1 MKSQFVSLRGALF
14 CVNISGLVESRQHP
28 FLFRVLLGSKIPI
41 SMSEITSIPESKSA
55 APNEHLIWVD
65 MEMSGLNPETER
77 ILEIAIIVTD
87 AHLNT
92 IATAPVWVVH
102 QDEALLDAMDAWNKG
117 THGRSGLIEKVKASV
132 MDEASVEAECI
143 AFLKKYIKPGIAP
156 MCGNTIGQD
165 RRFMAK
171 YMPKLEAYFH
181 YRNIDVSTL
190 KELCKRWHP
199 ELVKGFTKN
208 QAHTALADIQES
220 IEELKYYRE
229 KFIVPLPE

>member
-1 MKSQFVSLRGALF
+1 
-14 CVNISGLVESRQHP
+14 
-28 FLFRVLLGSKIPI
+28 
-41 SMSEITSIPESKSA
+41 MSEKISTPTPN
-55 APNEHLIWVD
+55 APPASEHLIWVD
-65 MEMSGLNPETER
+65 MEMSGLDPEKER
-77 ILEIAIIVTD
+77 ILEIAVIVTD

-102 QDEALLDAMDAWNKG
+102 QDDTVLDAMDAWNKG
-117 THGRSGLIEKVKASV
+117 THGRSGLIDKVKASTI
-132 MDEASVEAECI
+132 DEAAAEAECI
-143 AFLKKYIKPGIAP
+143 AFLKQHIKPGIAP

-171 YMPKLEAYFH
+171 YMPKLEAFFH
-181 YRNIDVSTL
+181 YRSIDVSTL

-199 ELVKGFTKN
+199 ELVKGFTKK
-208 QAHTALADIQES
+208 QAHTALADIEES

>member
-1 MKSQFVSLRGALF
+1 M
-14 CVNISGLVESRQHP
+14 I
-28 FLFRVLLGSKIPI
+28 ID
-41 SMSEITSIPESKSA
+41 MSEKTSTPTPK
-55 APNEHLIWVD
+55 APLASEHLIWVD
-65 MEMSGLNPETER
+65 MEMSGLDPEKER
-77 ILEIAIIVTD
+77 ILEIAVIVTD

-102 QDEALLDAMDAWNKG
+102 QDNALLDAMDAWNKG
-117 THGRSGLIEKVKASV
+117 THGRSGLIDKVMASTT
-132 MDEASVEAECI
+132 DEATAEAECL
-143 AFLKKYIKPGIAP
+143 AFLKQFIKPGIAP

-171 YMPKLEAYFH
+171 YMPKLEAFFH

-199 ELVKGFTKN
+199 ELAKGFTKK
-208 QAHTALADIQES
+208 QAHTALADIEES

>member
-1 MKSQFVSLRGALF
+1 
-14 CVNISGLVESRQHP
+14 
-28 FLFRVLLGSKIPI
+28 
-41 SMSEITSIPESKSA
+41 MSEQNPSQAPKNLPSSSA
-55 APNEHLIWVD
+55 PASENLIWVD

-102 QDEALLDAMDAWNKG
+102 QEDTVLDAMDAWNKG
-117 THGRSGLIEKVKASV
+117 THGRSGLIDKVKSSSL
-132 MDEASVEAECI
+132 DEATVEAQCI
-143 AFLKKYIKPGIAP
+143 AFLKQHIKPGIAP
-156 MCGNTIGQD
+156 MCGNTVGQD
-165 RRFMAK
+165 RRFMAR

-199 ELVKGFTKN
+199 ELLKGFTKQ
-208 QAHTALADIQES
+208 QAHTALADIEES

-229 KFIVPLPE
+229 KFIVPLPQ

>member
-1 MKSQFVSLRGALF
+1 
-14 CVNISGLVESRQHP
+14 
-28 FLFRVLLGSKIPI
+28 
-41 SMSEITSIPESKSA
+41 MSEKTSISTPKA
-55 APNEHLIWVD
+55 APANEHLIWVD
-65 MEMSGLNPETER
+65 MEMSGLDPEKER
-77 ILEIAIIVTD
+77 ILEIAMIVTD

-92 IATAPVWVVH
+92 IATAPVWVIR
-102 QDEALLDAMDAWNKG
+102 QEDALLDAMDAWNKA
-117 THGRSGLIEKVKASV
+117 THGRSGLIDKVKTSTT
-132 MDEASVEAECI
+132 DEATAEAQCI
-143 AFLKKYIKPGIAP
+143 TFLKQYIKPGIAP

-171 YMPKLEAYFH
+171 YMPKLEAFFH

-199 ELVKGFTKN
+199 ELVKGFNKK
-208 QAHTALADIQES
+208 QAHTALADIEES

>member
-1 MKSQFVSLRGALF
+1 
-14 CVNISGLVESRQHP
+14 
-28 FLFRVLLGSKIPI
+28 
-41 SMSEITSIPESKSA
+41 MSEPTNTAENKATPA
-55 APNEHLIWVD
+55 NEHLIWVD
-65 MEMSGLNPETER
+65 MEMSGLDPETER

-102 QDEALLDAMDAWNKG
+102 QEDAVLDAMDAWNKG
-117 THGRSGLIEKVKASV
+117 THGRSGLIDKVKASTLN
-132 MDEASVEAECI
+132 EATVEAECI
-143 AFLKKYIKPGIAP
+143 AFLKQYIKAGIAP

-171 YMPKLEAYFH
+171 YMPNLEAYFH

-199 ELVKGFTKN
+199 ELVKGFTKK
-208 QAHTALADIQES
+208 QAHTALADIEES
-220 IEELKYYRE
+220 IEELKYYRD
-229 KFIVPLPE
+229 KFIVPLPQ

>member
-1 MKSQFVSLRGALF
+1 MNDTTNTLPVKTAPVS
-14 CVNISGLVESRQHP
+14 
-28 FLFRVLLGSKIPI
+28 
-41 SMSEITSIPESKSA
+41 
-55 APNEHLIWVD
+55 EHLIWLD
-65 MEMSGLNPETER
+65 MEMSGLDPEKER
-77 ILEIAIIVTD
+77 ILEIAMIVTD

-92 IATAPVWVVH
+92 IAVAPVWVVH
-102 QDEALLDAMDAWNKG
+102 QETALLDAMDSWNKG
-117 THGRSGLIEKVKASV
+117 THGRSGLIDKVKSSTL
-132 MDEASVEAECI
+132 DEPTAEAECI
-143 AFLKKYIKPGIAP
+143 AFLQKYVNAGISP

-165 RRFMAK
+165 RRFLAK

-208 QAHTALADIQES
+208 QAHTALADIEES

-229 KFIVPLPE
+229 KFIVPLP

>member
-1 MKSQFVSLRGALF
+1 
-14 CVNISGLVESRQHP
+14 
-28 FLFRVLLGSKIPI
+28 
-41 SMSEITSIPESKSA
+41 MSEQTNTTEIKSA
-55 APNEHLIWVD
+55 PANEHLIWVD

-92 IATAPVWVVH
+92 IAVAPVWVVH
-102 QDEALLDAMDAWNKG
+102 QDDALLDAMDAWNKG
-117 THGRSGLIEKVKASV
+117 THSRSGLIDKVKAST
-132 MDEASVEAECI
+132 MDEATVEAECI
-143 AFLKKYIKPGIAP
+143 TFLKQYIKAGISP

-171 YMPKLEAYFH
+171 YMPQLEAYFH

-208 QAHTALADIQES
+208 QAHTALADIEES

-229 KFIVPLPE
+229 KFIVPLPQ

>member
-1 MKSQFVSLRGALF
+1 
-14 CVNISGLVESRQHP
+14 
-28 FLFRVLLGSKIPI
+28 
-41 SMSEITSIPESKSA
+41 MSEKTNTPDPKSA
-55 APNEHLIWVD
+55 PASENLVWVD
-65 MEMSGLNPETER
+65 MEMSGLDPESER

-102 QDEALLDAMDAWNKG
+102 QEDALLDAMDAWNKG
-117 THGRSGLIEKVKASV
+117 THGRSGLIDKVKAATQ
-132 MDEASVEAECI
+132 DEATVEAECI
-143 AFLKKYIKPGIAP
+143 AFLKQYVKAGVAP

-171 YMPKLEAYFH
+171 YMPKLETYFH

-199 ELVKGFTKN
+199 ELVKGFTK
-208 QAHTALADIQES
+208 
-220 IEELKYYRE
+220 
-229 KFIVPLPE
+229 

>member
-1 MKSQFVSLRGALF
+1 M
-14 CVNISGLVESRQHP
+14 I
-28 FLFRVLLGSKIPI
+28 ID
-41 SMSEITSIPESKSA
+41 MSEKTSTPTAKA
-55 APNEHLIWVD
+55 APANEHLIWVD
-65 MEMSGLNPETER
+65 MEMSGLDPEKER
-77 ILEIAIIVTD
+77 ILEIAVIVTD

-92 IATAPVWVVH
+92 VATAPVWVIR
-102 QDEALLDAMDAWNKG
+102 QEDALLEAMDSWNKG
-117 THGRSGLIEKVKASV
+117 THGGSGLIDKVKASST
-132 MDEASVEAECI
+132 DEATAEAECI
-143 AFLKKYIKPGIAP
+143 AFLKQYIKPGIAP

-171 YMPKLEAYFH
+171 YMPKLEAFFH

-199 ELVKGFTKN
+199 ELVKGFTKK
-208 QAHTALADIQES
+208 QAHTALADIEES

>member
-1 MKSQFVSLRGALF
+1 M
-14 CVNISGLVESRQHP
+14 I
-28 FLFRVLLGSKIPI
+28 ID
-41 SMSEITSIPESKSA
+41 MSEKTSTPTSKA
-55 APNEHLIWVD
+55 APANEHLIWVD
-65 MEMSGLNPETER
+65 MEMSGLDPEKER
-77 ILEIAIIVTD
+77 ILEIAVIVTD

-92 IATAPVWVVH
+92 IATAPVWVIR
-102 QDEALLDAMDAWNKG
+102 QEDALLEAMDVWNKG
-117 THGRSGLIEKVKASV
+117 THGRSGLIDKVKASTT
-132 MDEASVEAECI
+132 DEATAEAQCN
-143 AFLKKYIKPGIAP
+143 AFLKQYIKPGIAP

-171 YMPKLEAYFH
+171 YMPNLEAFFH

-199 ELVKGFTKN
+199 ELVKGFTKK
-208 QAHTALADIQES
+208 QAHTALADIEES

>member
-1 MKSQFVSLRGALF
+1 M
-14 CVNISGLVESRQHP
+14 I
-28 FLFRVLLGSKIPI
+28 ID
-41 SMSEITSIPESKSA
+41 MSEKIVTPAVKAASA
-55 APNEHLIWVD
+55 NEHLIWVD
-65 MEMSGLNPETER
+65 MEMSGLDPEKER
-77 ILEIAIIVTD
+77 ILEIAVIVTD

-102 QDEALLDAMDAWNKG
+102 QDDALLEAMDTWNKG
-117 THGRSGLIEKVKASV
+117 THGRSGLIDKVKASTT
-132 MDEASVEAECI
+132 DEATAEAECI
-143 AFLKKYIKPGIAP
+143 AFLKQYIKPGIAP

-171 YMPKLEAYFH
+171 YMPKLEAFFH

-199 ELVKGFTKN
+199 ELVKGFNKK
-208 QAHTALADIQES
+208 QAHTALADIEES
-220 IEELKYYRE
+220 IEELKYYRD

>member
-1 MKSQFVSLRGALF
+1 M
-14 CVNISGLVESRQHP
+14 
-28 FLFRVLLGSKIPI
+28 LLNMNEK
-41 SMSEITSIPESKSA
+41 TSTPTPKTPLTS
-55 APNEHLIWVD
+55 EHLIWVD
-65 MEMSGLNPETER
+65 MEMSGLDPEKER
-77 ILEIAIIVTD
+77 ILEIAVIVTD

-92 IATAPVWVVH
+92 IAVAPVWVVH
-102 QDEALLDAMDAWNKG
+102 QDDALLDAMDAWNKG
-117 THGRSGLIEKVKASV
+117 THGRSGLIDKVKASTT
-132 MDEASVEAECI
+132 DEAAAEAECI
-143 AFLKKYIKPGIAP
+143 AFLKQYIKPGISP

-171 YMPKLEAYFH
+171 YMPKLEAFFH

-199 ELVKGFTKN
+199 ELLKGFTKK
-208 QAHTALADIQES
+208 QAHTALADIEES

>member
-1 MKSQFVSLRGALF
+1 MNKD
-14 CVNISGLVESRQHP
+14 
-28 FLFRVLLGSKIPI
+28 
-41 SMSEITSIPESKSA
+41 MSEQINTSNSSA
-55 APNEHLIWVD
+55 TQSAPANEYLIWVD
-65 MEMSGLNPETER
+65 MEMSGLNPETDR

-102 QDEALLDAMDAWNKG
+102 QEEAVLDAMDSWNKG
-117 THGRSGLIEKVKASV
+117 THGRSGLIDKVKVATQ
-132 MDEASVEAECI
+132 DEATVEAECI
-143 AFLKKYIKPGIAP
+143 AFLKQYIKAGIAP

-199 ELVKGFTKN
+199 ELVKGFTKQ

-229 KFIVPLPE
+229 KFIVPLP

>member
-1 MKSQFVSLRGALF
+1 
-14 CVNISGLVESRQHP
+14 
-28 FLFRVLLGSKIPI
+28 
-41 SMSEITSIPESKSA
+41 
-55 APNEHLIWVD
+55 
-65 MEMSGLNPETER
+65 MSGLNPETER

-102 QDEALLDAMDAWNKG
+102 QEDAVLDAMDAWNKG
-117 THGRSGLIEKVKASV
+117 THGRSGLIDKVKTSTL
-132 MDEASVEAECI
+132 DEATVEAECI
-143 AFLKKYIKPGIAP
+143 AFLKKYIKAGIAP

-199 ELVKGFTKN
+199 ELVKGFTKK
-208 QAHTALADIQES
+208 QAHTALADIEES

-229 KFIVPLPE
+229 KFIVPLPQWFNKHRKKRSALRTFLFAKRWLLFRLFFNRALGSEDLNHSFISFNIRATN

>member
-1 MKSQFVSLRGALF
+1 
-14 CVNISGLVESRQHP
+14 
-28 FLFRVLLGSKIPI
+28 
-41 SMSEITSIPESKSA
+41 MSEQNPSQAPKNLPSSSA
-55 APNEHLIWVD
+55 PASENLIWVD

-102 QDEALLDAMDAWNKG
+102 QEDAVLDAMDAWNKG
-117 THGRSGLIEKVKASV
+117 THGRSGLIDKVKSSTL
-132 MDEASVEAECI
+132 DEATVEAQCI
-143 AFLKKYIKPGIAP
+143 AFLKQYIKPGIAP
-156 MCGNTIGQD
+156 MCGNTVGQD
-165 RRFMAK
+165 RRFMAR
-171 YMPKLEAYFH
+171 YMSKLEAYFH

-199 ELVKGFTKN
+199 ELLKGFTKQ
-208 QAHTALADIQES
+208 QAHTALADIEES

-229 KFIVPLPE
+229 KFIVPLPQ

>member
-1 MKSQFVSLRGALF
+1 MSIRISSMTAITNHQVTKTASL
-14 CVNISGLVESRQHP
+14 
-28 FLFRVLLGSKIPI
+28 
-41 SMSEITSIPESKSA
+41 
-55 APNEHLIWVD
+55 NEYLIWVD

-87 AHLNT
+87 GHLNT

-102 QDEALLDAMDAWNKG
+102 QENAILDAMDAWNKG
-117 THGRSGLIEKVKASV
+117 THGRSGLIEKVKASTL
-132 MDEASVEAECI
+132 DEAAVEAECI
-143 AFLKKYIKPGIAP
+143 AFLKKYIKAGIAP

-181 YRNIDVSTL
+181 YRNVDVSTL

-199 ELVKGFTKN
+199 ELVKGFTKK
-208 QAHTALADIQES
+208 QAHTALADIEES
-220 IEELKYYRE
+220 IEELKYYRD
-229 KFIVPLPE
+229 KFIVPLPPQ

>member
-1 MKSQFVSLRGALF
+1 
-14 CVNISGLVESRQHP
+14 
-28 FLFRVLLGSKIPI
+28 
-41 SMSEITSIPESKSA
+41 MSEITNAPVAKSTPA
-55 APNEHLIWVD
+55 NEHLIWVD
-65 MEMSGLNPETER
+65 MEMSGLDPEKER

-87 AHLNT
+87 AHLNV
-92 IATAPVWVVH
+92 IATAPVWVIH
-102 QDEALLDAMDAWNKG
+102 QEDALLDAMDAWNKG
-117 THGRSGLIEKVKASV
+117 THGRSGLIDKVKTSRLDDATA
-132 MDEASVEAECI
+132 EGECI
-143 AFLKKYIKPGIAP
+143 AFLKRYIKAGISP

-220 IEELKYYRE
+220 IEELKYYRDH
-229 KFIVPLPE
+229 FIVPLPQ

>member
-1 MKSQFVSLRGALF
+1 M
-14 CVNISGLVESRQHP
+14 I
-28 FLFRVLLGSKIPI
+28 ID
-41 SMSEITSIPESKSA
+41 MSEKTSTPTSKA
-55 APNEHLIWVD
+55 APANEHLIWVD
-65 MEMSGLNPETER
+65 MEMSGLDPEKER
-77 ILEIAIIVTD
+77 ILEIAVIVTD

-92 IATAPVWVVH
+92 IATAPVWVIR
-102 QDEALLDAMDAWNKG
+102 QEDALLEAMDVWNKG
-117 THGRSGLIEKVKASV
+117 THGRSGLIDKVKASTT
-132 MDEASVEAECI
+132 DEATAEAQCI
-143 AFLKKYIKPGIAP
+143 AFLKQYIKPGIAP

-171 YMPKLEAYFH
+171 YMPNLEAFFH

-199 ELVKGFTKN
+199 ELVKGLTKK
-208 QAHTALADIQES
+208 QAHTALADIEES